1 MNTWKNI
8 VLTGVFLLFFLFS
21 WFSRFTPV
29 SLDLQA
35 PVSIRT
41 EIKGEI
47 INPGVYTMAR
57 GSTLEE
63 LVEEAGGITPQG
75 DLSALPLLE
84 ILQENQVVVIP
95 EVTEEKRI
103 SINTASAEELMELPG
118 VGPAIAQRII
128 SYRNEKSFL
137 TVEEL
142 KEVKGI
148 GEKMFERLKERI
160 RL

>member
-1 MNTWKNI
+1 M
-8 VLTGVFLLFFLFS
+8 
-21 WFSRFTPV
+21 
-29 SLDLQA
+29 
-35 PVSIRT
+35 
-41 EIKGEI
+41 
-47 INPGVYTMAR
+47 NPGVYTMVR

-63 LVEEAGGITPQG
+63 LIDEAGGITPQG

-95 EVTEEKRI
+95 EMTEEKRI

-142 KEVKGI
+142 KEIKGI